1 MRGRGTAHSVVEGVR
16 GGDGDAAV
24 SAVVDFPVKP
34 EARPYLDRFFQVI
47 EPARPQAVHDVL
59 QRNLARFSELGF
71 PSRKSEGWRY
81 IDLESLKQNPLFPP
95 SLRHKDDLQPGR
107 ALLAQLGLPD
117 ADLRLVLVDGLFIW
131 DLSKVSMTGEAGFWF
146 GSVGMAY
153 AESNGAALERELFSN
168 VIEDISGQATN
179 PFAALN
185 AAFFADG
192 YILDVPAGTVV
203 ERPIEVIHLASGENQ
218 ASFHTRSLIRL
229 GEGAQATIV
238 EIYAGRGR
246 YWRNDVARVELGRGA
261 VLHRTALVEEA
272 SEAIHL
278 ALTDARLAADAQL
291 HGFALLLGGRT
302 VRHEANVT
310 IVGEGAQCRLDGAF
324 IVSGNDEANIV
335 TAVDHAAPGGQTR
348 ELIKGVAAGRG
359 HGAFQGCIVVRQ
371 DAQKTDAHQLSRS
384 LIIGQRAAIDTKP
397 ELEIYADDVKCAHGA
412 SVGDLDE
419 AALFYLRA
427 RGIPTEE
434 ARHMLID
441 AFLREAVETVEDFAI
456 RTHLLRRLAA
466 RLAKLE
472 EGSE

>member
-1 MRGRGTAHSVVEGVR
+1 MLR
-16 GGDGDAAV
+16 
-24 SAVVDFPVKP
+24 
-34 EARPYLDRFFQVI
+34 
-47 EPARPQAVHDVL
+47 
-59 QRNLARFSELGF
+59 RNLARFSELGF

-81 IDLESLKQNPLFPP
+81 IDLEPLKQNPLFPP
-95 SLRHKDDLQPGR
+95 PLRRDGDIQAGR
-107 ALLAQLGLPD
+107 AQLAQLGLLD
-117 ADLRLVLVDGLFIW
+117 ADLRLVLVDGLFTS
-131 DLSKVSMTGEAGFWF
+131 DLSKVNMTGEAGFRF

-153 AESNGAALERELFSN
+153 SEANGAERERELFSN
-168 VIEDISGQATN
+168 VIEDSSGQAAN

-185 AAFFADG
+185 AAFFDDG
-192 YILDVPAGTVV
+192 YILDVPAGTVLDQ
-203 ERPIEVIHLASGENQ
+203 PIEVIHLASGENQ

-261 VLHRTALVEEA
+261 VLHRTVLVEEA

-278 ALTDARLAADAQL
+278 ALTEARLGAGARFT
-291 HGFALLLGGRT
+291 GFALLLGGHR
-302 VRHEANVT
+302 VRHEANVR
-310 IVGEGAQCRLDGAF
+310 IGEGARCQLDGAF
-324 IVSGNDEANIV
+324 VVSGSDEANIV

-359 HGAFQGCIVVRQ
+359 HGAFQGRIVVRE
-371 DAQKTDAHQLSRS
+371 DAQQTDAHQLSRN
-384 LIIGQRAAIDTKP
+384 LIIGQRAVIDTKP
-397 ELEIYADDVKCAHGA
+397 ELEIYADDVKCSHGA

-427 RGIPTEE
+427 RGIPVEE

-441 AFLREAVETVEDFAI
+441 GFLREAVEGVEDFAI

-466 RLAKLE
+466 RLATLE
-472 EGSE
+472 GFE